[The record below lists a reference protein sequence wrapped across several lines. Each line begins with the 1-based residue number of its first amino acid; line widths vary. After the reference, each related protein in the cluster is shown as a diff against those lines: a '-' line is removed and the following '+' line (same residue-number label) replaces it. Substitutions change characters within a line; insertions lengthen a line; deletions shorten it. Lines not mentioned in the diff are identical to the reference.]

1 MEKYLPFIT
10 LFLVIALFV
19 LIIFLLIRQSR
30 ILKNMRDRK
39 NIADD
44 ISGDIRT
51 QTQGIKNDIL
61 NEIKSVRIETVNTVN
76 DSVRDMKNDIRE
88 DQKNSFENQIN
99 RQNDIGKSLENH
111 LDSKIKSFSE
121 STDLRL
127 GEMRSQIR
135 SFSEESKQSLE
146 KTERSVSENLSDIR
160 KENSEK
166 LEKIR
171 ETVEEKLQKTLDDK
185 LAQSFN
191 IVSENIKYVSESVG
205 EMKTLA
211 GEVGDLKKVMSGV
224 KTRGILGEVQLG
236 AIIREI
242 LSPSQYRENVPT
254 RPNSRDRVEFAVK
267 FPGASD
273 DRECLLPIDAKFP
286 ADTYEHLLVAYDTA
300 DKNQIDDAKKAL
312 ITRIRGEAKD
322 IKEKYIEPP
331 FTTRFGIMF
340 LPFEG
345 LYAEVVQTPGL
356 MEELQR
362 DYNITVAGPTT
373 LSALLNSFQMGFQTL
388 AIQKRSGEI
397 EKVLGAVKTEFGKF
411 GVTLAKLQKNLND
424 SSKELDNL
432 VGVRSRQIERSLKS
446 VTEVSDSESSV
457 LLDDDSDSADSDDT
471 VTS

>member
-99 RQNDIGKSLENH
+99 RQNDIGKSLETL